1 MKIVSLTEEYED
13 NYFVC
18 LEDWSDEIR
27 EAGNHKQLWFQK
39 MKDKGLGVKLALN
52 EESKPVG
59 MIQYIPIEHSYVEG
73 KDLYFILCVWVHGY
87 KKKGVGNY
95 QKQGIGKALIKA
107 AEEDVKKKGA
117 KGLAAWGVPI
127 PVWMK
132 ASWFKKQGYA
142 KVEKEGFMGRVLLWK
157 PFSDDAV
164 PPKWIK
170 AKKKQELDLN
180 KVMVTGFMNGWCPA
194 YNMVHERAKRASL
207 ELGDRVIFQEIN
219 TFDKEVFNEWGISD
233 ALFINR
239 KKVNTG
245 PPPSYKKIK
254 KKISKALKKAK

>member
-1 MKIVSLTEEYED
+1 MKIVSLTEEHED

-18 LEDWSDEIR
+18 LEDWSDEIK
-27 EAGNHKQLWFQK
+27 EAGDHKQLWFQK

-73 KDLYFILCVWVHGY
+73 KNLYFILCIWVHGY
-87 KKKGVGNY
+87 KNKGVGNY
-95 QKQGIGKALIKA
+95 QKKGIGKALIKA
-107 AEEDVKKKGA
+107 AEEEEIFVND
-117 KGLAAWGVPI
+117 
-127 PVWMK
+127 
-132 ASWFKKQGYA
+132 
-142 KVEKEGFMGRVLLWK
+142 GRDSEK

-164 PPKWIK
+164 PPRWII
-170 AKKKQELDLN
+170 AKKKQELDPN
-180 KVMVTGFMNGWCPA
+180 KVTVTGFINGWCPA
-194 YNMVHERAKRASL
+194 YNMIHERAKRASL
-207 ELGDRVIFQEIN
+207 ELGDRIVFQEIN

-233 ALFINR
+233 ALLINR

-254 KKISKALKKAK
+254 KKISKALNKIN